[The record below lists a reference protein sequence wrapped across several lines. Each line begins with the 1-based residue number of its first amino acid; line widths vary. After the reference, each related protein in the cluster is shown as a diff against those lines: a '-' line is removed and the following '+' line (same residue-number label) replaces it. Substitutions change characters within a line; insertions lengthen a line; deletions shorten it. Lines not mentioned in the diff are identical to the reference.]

1 MAMWTE
7 DPNPMFGASLPQFLM
22 AICTLAV
29 PWMLPLGPESEL
41 TWPILAYF
49 HGFSQ
54 DFLRIPKPYILSR
67 QQRRTQRGPSQRF
80 GSDGLGGHMALS
92 DEESLLC
99 EEEEEEEEDFD
110 LTECVIHQVGGN
122 SPWQLVERSSR
133 RSNTSWAR

>member
-1 MAMWTE
+1 MWTE

-54 DFLRIPKPYILSR
+54 DFLRDSEAVHPEPAAAA
-67 QQRRTQRGPSQRF
+67 
-80 GSDGLGGHMALS
+80 DA
-92 DEESLLC
+92 
-99 EEEEEEEEDFD
+99 
-110 LTECVIHQVGGN
+110 
-122 SPWQLVERSSR
+122 
-133 RSNTSWAR
+133 A